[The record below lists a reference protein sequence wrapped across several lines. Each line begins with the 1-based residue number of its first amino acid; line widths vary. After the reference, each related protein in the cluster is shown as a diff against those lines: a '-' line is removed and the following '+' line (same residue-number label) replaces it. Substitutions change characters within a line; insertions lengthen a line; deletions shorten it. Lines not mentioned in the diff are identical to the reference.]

1 MAVASSSVVTSQ
13 TKTEISE
20 STRSKII
27 IFIAITSVCLLVS
40 FRLSSKLMK
49 SATILATRIRHEQS
63 RQHLLMT
70 KLVANY
76 SARLDAERWKG
87 SSHTGDSAAR
97 IKELEIEVEHL
108 KRDNMDKER
117 QLIELTNLYG
127 AVRNHKG

>member
-1 MAVASSSVVTSQ
+1 MAVVSSSVVTSQ
-13 TKTEISE
+13 TKTELSE

-40 FRLSSKLMK
+40 FRVSSKLMK

-63 RQHLLMT
+63 RQQLLMT

-87 SSHTGDSAAR
+87 TSHGGDSAAR
-97 IKELEIEVEHL
+97 IQELEIEVEHL
-108 KRDNMDKER
+108 KRDNLNKER

-127 AVRNHKG
+127 AVRSHKG